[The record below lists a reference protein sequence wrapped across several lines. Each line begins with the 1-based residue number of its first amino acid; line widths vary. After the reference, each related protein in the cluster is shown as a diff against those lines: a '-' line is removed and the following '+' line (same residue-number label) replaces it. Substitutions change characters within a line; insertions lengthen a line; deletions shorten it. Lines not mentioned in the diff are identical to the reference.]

1 MGNNASKG
9 DPVMQRQPITQEG
22 YSKLR
27 DEIRHLVQDVMP
39 EIAEKIAEARAE
51 GDLRE
56 NAEYHGQREEQG
68 RMQAKINQLQSKLAN
83 CDIVDK
89 STMPKGIVSF
99 GSIVTVK
106 NLDDGV
112 EEQYELVG
120 PSEEDYNTEPM
131 KILTSSPVAQALI
144 GKKAGDQTDV
154 EIPRGILRME
164 ILAIKDV

>member
-1 MGNNASKG
+1 
-9 DPVMQRQPITQEG
+9 MQRQPITQEG

-99 GSIVTVK
+99 GSVVTVK

-144 GKKAGDQTDV
+144 GKKVGDQTDV

-164 ILAIKDV
+164 ILAIKDA

>member
-1 MGNNASKG
+1 
-9 DPVMQRQPITQEG
+9 MQRQPITQEG

-27 DEIRHLVQDVMP
+27 DEIRHLVQDKMP

-51 GDLRE
+51 GDLSE
-56 NAEYHGQREEQG
+56 NAEYHGQREEQA
-68 RMQAKINQLQSKLAN
+68 RVQAKINQLQSKLAS

-89 STMPKGIVSF
+89 STMPKGIASF

-120 PSEEDYNTEPM
+120 PGEEDYNTEPM

-144 GKKAGDQTDV
+144 GKKAGAQTDI
-154 EIPRGILRME
+154 EIPRGTLRME
-164 ILAIKDV
+164 ILAIKDA